1 MYTKSFEMI
10 FDSGFSLTEIF
21 QLKLSDGSA
30 FRVVLQEQ
38 FLIEALYTDSQFYS
52 KVGQQFCI
60 VFDIVYSKTGTEA
73 AAESLYGVVE
83 KQEMNGGQSI
93 SVLGNRARIE
103 WCFPPIVRCERAL
116 DEMAKLYV
124 NWVKSV
130 GLKKLPKVKGK
141 VFPAHK
147 TNFTVWSQLYKTLN
161 HFLITN

>member
-10 FDSGFSLTEIF
+10 FDSGLSLTEIF

-60 VFDIVYSKTGTEA
+60 VFDIVYSKA
-73 AAESLYGVVE
+73 VAESLYRVVE

-93 SVLGNRARIE
+93 SVLGNRAKID

-124 NWVKSV
+124 NGGKSV
-130 GLKKLPKVKGK
+130 GLKKHPKVKGK
-141 VFPAHK
+141 AFGAHK

>member
-73 AAESLYGVVE
+73 AAESLYHVVE

-93 SVLGNRARIE
+93 SVLGNGANID
-103 WCFPPIVRCERAL
+103 WCFPNLILRIFTSTTRAT
-116 DEMAKLYV
+116 A
-124 NWVKSV
+124 
-130 GLKKLPKVKGK
+130 
-141 VFPAHK
+141 
-147 TNFTVWSQLYKTLN
+147 KTLTQAG
-161 HFLITN
+161 HVAPKFWVLDIRT